1 MAAAIAVFRKI
12 NQRKIA
18 EEEAGEENLLLDLIT
33 RLPVKDFWIEEHV
46 LGILVLG

>member
-1 MAAAIAVFRKI
+1 MAAAIAILRKA

-18 EEEAGEENLLLDLIT
+18 EEDASEENLNLELTI
-33 RLPVKDFWIEEHV
+33 RLPPKEFWIEEHV